1 MSPYPPS
8 RRYLLALLML
18 GLGAGGCLDEELCT
32 SADSTYTC
40 CLRRHATNPALCG
53 ASEQEAAEVLRQT
66 VPEKTSGATYRARA
80 LAVGGSVT
88 AAATLSSDD
97 EVKLSEK
104 LRTEV
109 EKALKHCAELANEVV
124 NRKRFGGDPTPA
136 QCEEVLGTDTRGKKI
151 TRAMKLGEEK
161 HTEALKCAAERL
173 GRLLPGGFHLEQRY
187 RHDAATDHLDLVSAE
202 QRRDLLRKGRSHELK
217 GTLVPDIVIHS
228 GDPLKA
234 RAIYDFKFPCLPT
247 GLPRWS
253 VYDEPGDEPGH
264 PYDARTQGSVYE
276 EVFKVI
282 AKRVTPWE
290 II

>member
-161 HTEALKCAAERL
+161 HTEALKCAEDKL
-173 GRLLPGGFHLEQRY
+173 GKRIPGRFSLEQQYRY
-187 RHDAATDHLDLVSAE
+187 DPAT
-202 QRRDLLRKGRSHELK
+202 QRKFLLSTEERETLLRTKRHHELK
-217 GTLVPDIVIHS
+217 GTLRPDVAIHT
-228 GDPLKA
+228 GNPLDVQLV
-234 RAIYDFKFPCLPT
+234 YDFKFPCLRTTRPKW
-247 GLPRWS
+247 GIH
-253 VYDEPGDEPGH
+253 DEVGH
-264 PYDARTQGSVYE
+264 PYRDRTQGDVYT
-276 EVFKVI
+276 EVFGE
-282 AKRVTPWE
+282 AWRVTPWE